1 MEKVYFK
8 IDSKSYFMVD
18 LFEYDSSK
26 CLILPFEKLVLLFI
40 SIFLD
45 KSFSVILM
53 TLNLCFLFDGFFL
66 FFCFIELIL

>member
-18 LFEYDSSK
+18 LFEYNSSK
-26 CLILPFEKLVLLFI
+26 CLILSFEKLVLLFI

-45 KSFSVILM
+45 ESFSVILM